1 MTKRLSEISGR
12 KGGFTLLEVLLAL
25 GVFALAAVGLIVAID
40 TALRAALS
48 VRDRSMARRELE
60 SRLAYCLADPPGPS
74 KRVLT
79 PEQNHGIKVEETL
92 VPWPMKNGDGK
103 EVSGMK
109 KLTILT
115 GTGDSAEK
123 AEILLYRP

>member
-79 PEQNHGIKVEETL
+79 PEQNHGVRVEETL

-103 EVSGMK
+103 EVAGMK

>member
-1 MTKRLSEISGR
+1 MTRGHSNYRKR
-12 KGGFTLLEVLLAL
+12 GFTLLEVLLAL

-79 PEQNHGIKVEETL
+79 PEQNHGVRVEETL

-103 EVSGMK
+103 EVGGMK